1 VSKTRLSFAA
11 AAAAAAALML
21 ALAGLAGCTTPNGS
35 AVITVTKPT
44 EVGFADVAQLLE
56 HKCGT
61 LDCHG
66 TVGRNL
72 RIFGDEGLRYA
83 ASDQPCVP
91 AETTTREVQE
101 DYDSLVGL
109 EPEEMSN
116 VVANHGADPE
126 QLSFIAKPLGIES
139 HMGGT
144 VFSTGDDTYTC
155 LTSWLAGSTNT
166 QACLSAMPATYCGVP
181 AADSFDAGASFD
193 AGGT

>member
-1 VSKTRLSFAA
+1 VSKVTLLLFLS
-11 AAAAAAALML
+11 ML
-21 ALAGLAGCTTPNGS
+21 PACSTPNAS
-35 AVITVTKPT
+35 AVISVTMPT

-83 ASDQPCVP
+83 TTDEPCVP
-91 AETTTREVQE
+91 AQTTTHEVAQ
-101 DYDSLVGL
+101 DYDSIVGL
-109 EPEEMSN
+109 EPEEMSS
-116 VVANHGADPE
+116 VIANHGADPE
-126 QLSFIAKPLGIES
+126 QLSLIAKPLGIES

-144 VFSTGDDTYTC
+144 VFATGDDTYTC

-166 QACLSAMPATYCGVP
+166 EACLSAMPATYCALP
-181 AADSFDAGASFD
+181 AADSFAEASFD
-193 AGGT
+193 AGAK